1 MKNWIDNEEC
11 IRDTVNLA
19 QNTLISIAKLADQH
33 HIPFAD
39 VGEYT
44 DVFIK
49 CIYVVMEDVLL
60 DMLKNRIDNSD
71 IKENY
76 DIPEDC

>member
-11 IRDTVNLA
+11 MRDTVNLA
-19 QNTLISIAKLADQH
+19 QHTLLSIAGLAEQH

-49 CIYVVMEDVLL
+49 CIYGVMEDVLL
-60 DMLKNRIDNSD
+60 DMLKNSIDNSD
-71 IKENY
+71 IRENY